1 VGLPIVEVV
10 EAEETLVKI
19 QVNKQVDLEVQ
30 VVVAMDLQQLVQETL
45 EDIVPQKVIQERQD
59 QEQDPLT
66 TMVVAVEQEQPVQI
80 HVVERD

>member
-1 VGLPIVEVV
+1 MEAV

-30 VVVAMDLQQLVQETL
+30 VAVAMELQQRVQETL
-45 EDIVPQKVIQERQD
+45 ADIVPQKVIQERQD
-59 QEQDPLT
+59 QEQETLET
-66 TMVVAVEQEQPVQI
+66 LVVAVEQEQPVQI

>member
-1 VGLPIVEVV
+1 VEAV

-30 VVVAMDLQQLVQETL
+30 VAVAMELQQRVQETL
-45 EDIVPQKVIQERQD
+45 ADIVPQKVIQERQD
-59 QEQDPLT
+59 QEQETLEIL
-66 TMVVAVEQEQPVQI
+66 VVAVEQEQPVQI

>member
-1 VGLPIVEVV
+1 VEVV

-30 VVVAMDLQQLVQETL
+30 VAVAMELQQLDVEML

-59 QEQDPLT
+59 QEQEPLE

>member
-1 VGLPIVEVV
+1 VEAV

-30 VVVAMDLQQLVQETL
+30 VAVAMELQQRVQETL
-45 EDIVPQKVIQERQD
+45 ADIVPQKVIQERQD
-59 QEQDPLT
+59 QEQETLET
-66 TMVVAVEQEQPVQI
+66 LVVAVEQEQPVQI

>member
-1 VGLPIVEVV
+1 VELPIVEVV
-10 EAEETLVKI
+10 EVEENLVKI

-30 VVVAMDLQQLVQETL
+30 VVVAMELQQLVQETL

-59 QEQDPLT
+59 QEQDPLE
-66 TMVVAVEQEQPVQI
+66 TMVVAVEQEQLVQI

>member
-1 VGLPIVEVV
+1 VEVV

-30 VVVAMDLQQLVQETL
+30 VVVAMELQQLDVEML

-59 QEQDPLT
+59 QEQDPLE

>member
-1 VGLPIVEVV
+1 VEVV

-30 VVVAMDLQQLVQETL
+30 VVVAMELQQLDVEML

-59 QEQDPLT
+59 QEQEPLE

>member
-1 VGLPIVEVV
+1 MEVV

-30 VVVAMDLQQLVQETL
+30 VVVAMELQQLDVEML

-59 QEQDPLT
+59 QEQEPLE
-66 TMVVAVEQEQPVQI
+66 TMVAAVEQEQPVQI